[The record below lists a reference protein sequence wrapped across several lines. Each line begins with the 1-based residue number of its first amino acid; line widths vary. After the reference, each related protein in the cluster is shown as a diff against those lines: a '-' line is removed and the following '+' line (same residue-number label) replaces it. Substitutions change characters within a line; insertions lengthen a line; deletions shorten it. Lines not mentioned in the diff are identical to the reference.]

1 MKEKYLKSEFNAVKC
16 TRPRLVPMHMHI
28 QVQTF
33 VIFCIFC
40 SYHFFF
46 LFTTGKKGQ
55 YVWTDGKDAE
65 ALSRGVYNTYTK
77 KNLRYSQV

>member
-1 MKEKYLKSEFNAVKC
+1 MYQAKACANAHAYSSADIC
-16 TRPRLVPMHMHI
+16 NFLYFFLVP
-28 QVQTF
+28 
-33 VIFCIFC
+33 
-40 SYHFFF
+40 FFF

-55 YVWTDGKDAE
+55 YVWTNGKDAE